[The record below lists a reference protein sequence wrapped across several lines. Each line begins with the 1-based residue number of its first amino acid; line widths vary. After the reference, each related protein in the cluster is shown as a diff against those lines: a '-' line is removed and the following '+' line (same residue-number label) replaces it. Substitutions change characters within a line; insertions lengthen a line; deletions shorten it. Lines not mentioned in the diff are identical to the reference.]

1 MKTLQQIKSAITNYP
16 MPFGLK
22 SSYGVVYGWTLHE
35 QRYMPEQETIDF
47 FTKHLTKEDTVAD
60 IGANIGLYTLLFAH
74 HAKNVVSFEPSPAAF
89 KRLRKATKKLPNI
102 ELHNVGIFSKEDRL
116 KLYYARPGDPMGSM
130 MYARS
135 DTFVEVPVYPLAHFG
150 TNFTWAKIDV
160 EGAEIEVLKGMGK
173 RIPAV
178 LEVARGILETYQG
191 GIQKFFSEIELLGYS
206 IHFITAGGNT
216 IPYMHGDMSPLVNN
230 IYIKPTV

>member
-1 MKTLQQIKSAITNYP
+1 MKILQQIKSAVTNYP

-22 SSYGVVYGWTLHE
+22 SPYGVVYGWTLHE
-35 QRYMPEQETIDF
+35 QRYVPEQETIDF
-47 FTKHLTKEDTVAD
+47 FIKHLNKEDVIAD
-60 IGANIGLYTLLFAH
+60 IGANIGLYTLLFSH
-74 HAKNVVSFEPSPAAF
+74 HAKKVVSFEPSPAAF
-89 KRLRKATKKLPNI
+89 KYLQKAVKNLANV
-102 ELHNVGIFSKEDRL
+102 ELHNIGIFSKQDTL

-130 MYARS
+130 MYPRS
-135 DTFVEVPVYPLAHFG
+135 STFVEVAVKPLADFG
-150 TNFTWAKIDV
+150 EQFTWAKIDV
-160 EGAEIEVLKGMGK
+160 EGAEIEVLKGMK
-173 RIPAV
+173 ERITAV